1 VFVIVLHSIKMRLE
15 ITSAANFLVHLMGDN
30 LKMKDKERFRKS
42 LIQVLHRR
50 YRDHWM
56 PDRPIK
62 GSGFRVI
69 RIREGYFD
77 MCLGR
82 ACAEAYIPTANVR
95 KALPPNIMLY
105 IDPFEVTYRL
115 GDFGCEVV
123 IYSYKEDQI
132 NVPWQAPPTLP
143 NPATKWFCCC

>member
-1 VFVIVLHSIKMRLE
+1 MIVLHSIEMRLE

-50 YRDHWM
+50 YRGHWM
-56 PDRPIK
+56 PDKPFN
-62 GSGFRVI
+62 GCGFRAI

-77 MCLGR
+77 GCVEL
-82 ACAEAYIPTANVR
+82 ACEEAYIPTAKVR
-95 KALPPNIMLY
+95 KALPSNIMFW
-105 IDPFEVTYRL
+105 IDPFEVTYRI
-115 GDFGCEVV
+115 GDFGCLVE